1 MIPPP
6 ALQSLLLESPP
17 LVKAAQEAAW
27 VLVLTA
33 RRRAPGPAGTRA
45 RGDLVP
51 ATPQY
56 AGALGS
62 GASVKTR
69 RGAVERKGCSWKAPV
84 AAPPCCAGSRRLGR
98 RGPERAHHCS
108 AHAPGCSPLQ
118 ACDPA
123 ELSRGTSGCAARDR
137 RPRARAT
144 KWRKSA
150 NVPVQNPAARK
161 PLGVATRCSPGCHLP
176 GELPSVSACRTGG
189 DRWVW
194 VTSCKRP
201 GKGQQWEPGCRL

>member
-33 RRRAPGPAGTRA
+33 RRRAPGPAGPRA

-98 RGPERAHHCS
+98 RGPERAHHS
-108 AHAPGCSPLQ
+108 ALTLLVAPLCK
-118 ACDPA
+118 PA
-123 ELSRGTSGCAARDR
+123 IPQSLAVGLAAARR
-137 RPRARAT
+137 EIGGREPEPRSGGRAQTCQFRTLRPASP
-144 KWRKSA
+144 WEW
-150 NVPVQNPAARK
+150 PPAAAQGAIY
-161 PLGVATRCSPGCHLP
+161 L
-176 GELPSVSACRTGG
+176 VSY
-189 DRWVW
+189 
-194 VTSCKRP
+194 P
-201 GKGQQWEPGCRL
+201 Q

>member
-1 MIPPP
+1 MR
-6 ALQSLLLESPP
+6 
-17 LVKAAQEAAW
+17 
-27 VLVLTA
+27 VLTA

-69 RGAVERKGCSWKAPV
+69 RGAVERKGCSWKAQV
-84 AAPPCCAGSRRLGR
+84 AAPRCCAGSRRLGR
-98 RGPERAHHCS
+98 RGPERADHCS
-108 AHAPGCSPLQ
+108 AQASGCSPLQ

-176 GELPSVSACRTGG
+176 GELPSVRTCRTGG
-189 DRWVW
+189 DGWVW
-194 VTSCKRP
+194 VTSCTRP